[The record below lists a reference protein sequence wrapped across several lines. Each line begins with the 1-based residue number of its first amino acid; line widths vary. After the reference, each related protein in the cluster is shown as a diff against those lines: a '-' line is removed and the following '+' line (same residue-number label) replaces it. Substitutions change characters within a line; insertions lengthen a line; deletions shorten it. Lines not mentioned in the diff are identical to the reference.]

1 MMLFRL
7 SLSIGICV
15 PLLFLTACGSGGGS
29 ADSSSTSINQN
40 TQYISSNIAPNAI
53 SCSVQN
59 IYDGGVNLPYV
70 SVEVCQPGTTKC
82 QTISNILLDTGSTGL
97 RVFASAL
104 NDLPLTSQTNGGTPL
119 AECATF
125 ISGVTWGSVKVADI
139 KMSSEIA
146 RSISIQ
152 VIADPAYP
160 TIPSQCS
167 NGLPTFQTTAGLRA
181 NGILGVGLFIADRQ
195 SYYTCTSTLAT
206 SCTPIT
212 LSQALQVQNPVA
224 SFAINNNGVI
234 LQLPNILSSGA
245 SSVLGSL
252 YFGIDTQSNNS
263 SAGAN
268 IIPTN
273 SSGFFLTTFNGT
285 NYRNSFIDS
294 GSNGL
299 FFPTGNQSA
308 VLTPCSTS
316 PGFYCPSTTQSYSA
330 RVALQNNTFATIDF
344 SIANAQ
350 SLFSTRNAAFS
361 NLGGELQDQ
370 FDWGLPFFY
379 GKTVYFGI
387 AGRSSRS
394 ATGPY
399 YGYKN

>member
-1 MMLFRL
+1 MMLFRP
-7 SLSIGICV
+7 SLSISLCIS
-15 PLLFLTACGSGGGS
+15 LLFLSACGGGS
-29 ADSSSTSINQN
+29 SSSSTSSINQN

-53 SCSVQN
+53 SFSVQN

-70 SVEVCQPGTTKC
+70 SVEVCQPGTTQC
-82 QTISNILLDTGSTGL
+82 QTISNVLLDTGSTGL
-97 RVFASAL
+97 RVLASAL
-104 NDLPLTSQTNGGTPL
+104 NDLPLTSQTNGGAPL

-152 VIADPAYP
+152 VIADKAYP

-167 NGLPTFQTTAGLRA
+167 NGLPTLQTTSGLKA
-181 NGILGVGLFIADRQ
+181 NGILGVGLLIADRQ

-206 SCTPIT
+206 SCTPVT
-212 LSQALQVQNPVA
+212 LSQTLQVQNPVA

-234 LQLPNILSSGA
+234 LQLPNIPSSGA

-263 SAGAN
+263 SAGSN

-273 SSGFFLTTFNGT
+273 SSGFFITSFNGT

-299 FFPTGNQSA
+299 FFPAGNQSA
-308 VLTPCSTS
+308 VLTPCTTS
-316 PGFYCPSTTQSYSA
+316 LGFYCPSTTQSYSA
-330 RVALQNNTFATIDF
+330 RVSLQNNVLATINF

-350 SLFSTRNAAFS
+350 SLFNTGNAAFS

-387 AGRSSRS
+387 TGRSSNS

>member
-7 SLSIGICV
+7 SLSISLCV
-15 PLLFLTACGSGGGS
+15 PLLFLSACGGGS
-29 ADSSSTSINQN
+29 ADSNPISNNQN
-40 TQYISSNIAPNAI
+40 TKYISSNIAPNAI
-53 SCSVQN
+53 SFSVQN

-82 QTISNILLDTGSTGL
+82 QIISNILLDTGSTGL
-97 RVFASAL
+97 RVLASAL
-104 NDLPLTSQTNGGTPL
+104 NDLPLPSQTNSNTPL
-119 AECATF
+119 AECAAF

-152 VIADPAYP
+152 VIADEAYP

-167 NGLPTFQTTAGLRA
+167 NGLPTLQTTASLKA
-181 NGILGVGLFIADRQ
+181 NGILGIGLLIADRQ
-195 SYYTCTSTLAT
+195 SYYTCTSTQAT
-206 SCTPIT
+206 SCMPIT
-212 LSQALQVQNPVA
+212 LSQTLQVQNPVA

-234 LQLPNILSSGA
+234 LQLPNIASSGA

-263 SAGAN
+263 SAGSN

-273 SSGFFLTTFNGT
+273 SSGFFVTTFNGA

-299 FFPTGNQSA
+299 FFPASNQSA
-308 VLTPCSTS
+308 TLTPCSTS

-330 RVALQNNTFATIDF
+330 RVPLQNNAFATIDF

-350 SLFSTRNAAFS
+350 SLFTTRNAAFS

-379 GKTVYFGI
+379 GKSVYFGI
-387 AGRSSRS
+387 TGKSSNS

-399 YGYKN
+399 YAYKN

>member
-1 MMLFRL
+1 MLFRL
-7 SLSIGICV
+7 TLKISVCLS
-15 PLLFLTACGSGGGS
+15 LLFLSACGGGS
-29 ADSSSTSINQN
+29 ADSNPASNNQN
-40 TQYISSNIAPNAI
+40 TKYISSNIAPNAI
-53 SCSVQN
+53 SFSVQN

-82 QTISNILLDTGSTGL
+82 QIISNILLDTGSTGL
-97 RVFASAL
+97 RVLASAL
-104 NDLPLTSQTNGGTPL
+104 NDLPLPSQTNGNTPL
-119 AECATF
+119 AECAAF

-152 VIADPAYP
+152 VIADAAYP

-167 NGLPTFQTTAGLRA
+167 NGLPALQTTASLKA
-181 NGILGVGLFIADRQ
+181 NGILGVGLLIADRQ
-195 SYYTCTSTLAT
+195 SYYACSSRQVA
-206 SCTPIT
+206 SCTPIN

-224 SFAINNNGVI
+224 SFANNNNGVI
-234 LQLPNILSSGA
+234 LQLPNIASSGA
-245 SSVLGSL
+245 STVLGTL

-273 SSGFFLTTFNGT
+273 SSGYFVTTFNGT
-285 NYRNSFIDS
+285 TYRNSFIDS

-299 FFPTGNQSA
+299 FFPAGNQSA
-308 VLTPCSTS
+308 VLTPCSIS

-330 RVALQNNTFATIDF
+330 TVALQNDVLTTINF

-350 SLFSTRNAAFS
+350 SLFDSKNAAFS
-361 NLGGELQDQ
+361 NLGGALQNQ

-379 GKTVYFGI
+379 GKSVYFGI
-387 AGRSSRS
+387 TGRSSNS

-399 YGYKN
+399 YAYKN

>member
-1 MMLFRL
+1 MTFFRL

-15 PLLFLTACGSGGGS
+15 PLLFLTACGGGGGS

-53 SCSVQN
+53 SFSVQN

-160 TIPSQCS
+160 TIPSQSYCS
-167 NGLPTFQTTAGLRA
+167 
-181 NGILGVGLFIADRQ
+181 
-195 SYYTCTSTLAT
+195 
-206 SCTPIT
+206 IT
-212 LSQALQVQNPVA
+212 
-224 SFAINNNGVI
+224 
-234 LQLPNILSSGA
+234 
-245 SSVLGSL
+245 
-252 YFGIDTQSNNS
+252 
-263 SAGAN
+263 
-268 IIPTN
+268 
-273 SSGFFLTTFNGT
+273 
-285 NYRNSFIDS
+285 
-294 GSNGL
+294 
-299 FFPTGNQSA
+299 
-308 VLTPCSTS
+308 
-316 PGFYCPSTTQSYSA
+316 
-330 RVALQNNTFATIDF
+330 
-344 SIANAQ
+344 
-350 SLFSTRNAAFS
+350 AAF
-361 NLGGELQDQ
+361 
-370 FDWGLPFFY
+370 
-379 GKTVYFGI
+379 
-387 AGRSSRS
+387 
-394 ATGPY
+394 
-399 YGYKN
+399 

>member
-7 SLSIGICV
+7 SLSISLCI
-15 PLLFLTACGSGGGS
+15 PILLLPACGGGS
-29 ADSSSTSINQN
+29 SDSSPTSINQN
-40 TQYISSNIAPNAI
+40 IQYISSNIAPNAI
-53 SCSVQN
+53 SFSVQN

-70 SVEVCQPGTTKC
+70 SVEVCQPGTTQC
-82 QTISNILLDTGSTGL
+82 QTISNVLLDTGSTGL
-97 RVFASAL
+97 RVLASAL
-104 NDLPLTSQTNGGTPL
+104 NDLPLTSQTNGSTPL
-119 AECATF
+119 SECATF

-152 VIADPAYP
+152 VIADKTYP

-167 NGLPTFQTTAGLRA
+167 NGLPTLQTTSGLKA
-181 NGILGVGLFIADRQ
+181 NGILGVGLLIADRQ
-195 SYYTCTSTLAT
+195 SYYVCTSAQAT
-206 SCTPIT
+206 SCTPIN

-234 LQLPNILSSGA
+234 LQLPNIDSSGA

-252 YFGIDTQSNNS
+252 YFGIDTQLNNS
-263 SAGAN
+263 SAGSN

-273 SSGFFLTTFNGT
+273 SSGFFVTSFNGI

-330 RVALQNNTFATIDF
+330 RVALQNNALATIDF

-350 SLFSTRNAAFS
+350 SLFNTRNAAFS

-387 AGRSSRS
+387 TGRSSNS

>member
-1 MMLFRL
+1 MLFRL
-7 SLSIGICV
+7 SLSISICISI
-15 PLLFLTACGSGGGS
+15 LFLSACGGGS
-29 ADSSSTSINQN
+29 SNSSTTSINQN

-53 SCSVQN
+53 SFSVQN

-70 SVEVCQPGTTKC
+70 SVEVCQPGTTTC
-82 QTISNILLDTGSTGL
+82 QIISNVLLDTGSTGL
-97 RVFASAL
+97 RVLASAL
-104 NDLPLTSQTNGGTPL
+104 NDLPLSNQTNGSTPL

-152 VIADPAYP
+152 VIADKAYP

-167 NGLPTFQTTAGLRA
+167 NGLPTLQTTADLKA
-181 NGILGVGLFIADRQ
+181 NGILGVGLLIADRQ
-195 SYYTCTSTLAT
+195 SYYACTSAQAT
-206 SCTPIT
+206 SCIPIS

-234 LQLPNILSSGA
+234 LQLPNIPSSGS

-263 SAGAN
+263 SAGSN
-268 IIPTN
+268 IIPAN
-273 SSGFFLTTFNGT
+273 SSGYFLTTFNGT

-299 FFPTGNQSA
+299 FFPAGNQSA

-316 PGFYCPSTTQSYSA
+316 LGFYCPSTTQSYSA
-330 RVALQNNTFATIDF
+330 RVALQNNAFATINF

-350 SLFSTRNAAFS
+350 SLFTTMNAVFS

-379 GKTVYFGI
+379 GKSVYFGI
-387 AGRSSRS
+387 TGRTSNS

-399 YGYKN
+399 YAYRN